1 MWFRLVN
8 LIVTFDLATDAPDKG
23 SGPVLGDR
31 VRLQNMCGSRG
42 WAVQPPESAPTLFHL
57 VSRVP
62 GEGLEP
68 SRPEG
73 PAGLSRLRLPVT
85 PPGRVPQ
92 P

>member
-1 MWFRLVN
+1 MREAAQEHAGQRNRPEADPLGN
-8 LIVTFDLATDAPDKG
+8 TAIE
-23 SGPVLGDR
+23 PVLALVGDG
-31 VRLQNMCGSRG
+31 VPLQVKGLNKKTM
-42 WAVQPPESAPTLFHL
+42 
-57 VSRVP
+57 VP

-92 P
+92 R